1 MALRFILGRAG
12 SGKTWTCLAEIK
24 GELRRS
30 PDGPALVFIVPEQA
44 SFQMERALFGFGDPS
59 GAMRA
64 QVLSFRRLAW
74 RVLGETGGA
83 ARPHLDDLGKRM
95 VLRSILERRKDGL
108 ELFGRS
114 AGRTGFVDKLAAAI
128 KELNLYRVGPEG
140 LRAAADDLARRGLE
154 RSTLACKLRDLAL
167 VADDLRE
174 YLVGRYTDPDD
185 YLTLLAERLPS
196 SSAIR
201 GARVY
206 VDGFAGFTPQEEA
219 VLEALLG
226 AAAEVSVALCLDPAE
241 LGRRPEEVDL
251 FHATRETHR
260 RLLDMAARAGVAVLP
275 DMVLPAKSG
284 ATGAAGAAGLTSG
297 TSATRFS
304 GAPALAH
311 LEGQFTRPRT
321 EAFPGDPAP
330 AVALVAAGD
339 RRAEVDAAAREIIRL
354 CRDHGY
360 RYRDVAVVVRD
371 LEPYEALID
380 AVFSDHGLPFFLDRR
395 RPASHH
401 PLIELARS
409 GLETA
414 VADWAADP
422 LFRVLKTDLLPLDRG
437 DVDRLENY
445 VLAHGLRGR
454 RWSDGKPWSYRRGV
468 FDLEG
473 GTASPAEE
481 EELAQ
486 VNRTRERVIR
496 LMGKPVESWRLAA
509 ASPVPARR
517 LAEVLVE
524 WLEVLGVADRLAGWS
539 DEAARSGNPAGAR
552 QHEQVWNGL
561 MGVLDRLVEALGD
574 RPMTLDEFAGIVES
588 GLEGLRLGHIP
599 PSLDQVLVGA
609 VDRSRQPELRA
620 VLVLGVNDGSFPSAV
635 AEDSVFTDQDRDDL
649 MTDGL
654 ELGPAARLRSFH
666 EEYLGYIALTRA
678 RERLYVSY
686 PLADQEG
693 RPLLSSPLVAR
704 MRRLFPG
711 LRTVS
716 VGLDPGDEPARV
728 LDHLTDARRAA
739 LHLVRRLAA
748 ARGGSRPSPAW
759 FQVYRTLAL
768 DPARRA
774 KALPV
779 ARALAYANTAAAPL
793 DHDLVARLYG
803 EPLRSSVTRLERFAA
818 CPFKHFLAD
827 GLLLRERGVFRVEA
841 PEVGTV
847 FHAALQ
853 LFVGEAVRSGAD
865 LATMTEG
872 EAIALIDRVVS
883 EVSPRLRDEILLST
897 PRYRYL
903 GRLLGRTLGRTAR
916 TILEHARR
924 GQFRPVVVEE
934 RFGAGGDWPALSI
947 DLGEGRVLQ
956 VRGQI
961 DRVDVAEG
969 ADRRFLRVVD
979 YKSGRHDLRVEDLY
993 HGLSLQLAVYL
1004 AVAMENRPGTEPA
1017 GLMYLR
1023 IHDPILRA
1031 DGPLPEDEREQ
1042 RKLKQM
1048 KAGGLFLA
1056 DPEVLRMMDARVAGH
1071 SDIVPMRLNSDG
1083 AVGKTRAAIDG
1094 ERMAAILRFTR
1105 KQVRSLGRRIAG
1117 GEIKVAPYRRGS
1129 ERPCT
1134 YCEFRAACG
1143 FDVLLPGC
1151 DYRHLEAKAEKAWER
1166 LTEASREGGE
1176 TA

>member
-12 SGKTWTCLAEIK
+12 SGKTWTCLEEIRD
-24 GELRRS
+24 ELRRS

-44 SFQMERALFGFGDPS
+44 SFQMERALFGFGDPA

-74 RVLGETGGA
+74 RILGETGGA

-95 VLRSILERRKDGL
+95 VLRATLEREKERL
-108 ELFGRS
+108 EVFGRS
-114 AGRTGFVDKLAAAI
+114 AGRTGFVEKLATAL
-128 KELNLYRVGPEG
+128 KELNLYRVEPEA

-167 VADDLRE
+167 VAGDLRE
-174 YLVGRYTDPDD
+174 YLADRYTDPDD

-196 SSAIR
+196 SPAIR

-206 VDGFAGFTPQEEA
+206 VDGFAGFTPQEEL
-219 VLEALLG
+219 VLEALLKV
-226 AAAEVSVALCLDPAE
+226 AAEVSVALCLDPEE
-241 LGRRPEEVDL
+241 LGRRPDEIDL

-260 RLLDMAARAGVAVLP
+260 RLLDTAARAGVTVLP
-275 DMVLPAKSG
+275 DFILSAASG
-284 ATGAAGAAGLTSG
+284 
-297 TSATRFS
+297 ATRFS
-304 GAPALAH
+304 ASPALAH

-321 EAFPGDPAP
+321 ETFPADPAP
-330 AVALVAAGD
+330 SVALVAAGD
-339 RRAEVDAAAREIIRL
+339 RRAEIDAAARELVRL
-354 CRDHGY
+354 CRDQGY

-371 LEPYEALID
+371 LEPYEALIN
-380 AVFSDHGLPFFLDRR
+380 AVFTDYGLPFFLDRR

-414 VADWAADP
+414 VTDWAADP
-422 LFRVLKTDLLPLDRG
+422 LFRILKTDLMPLDRAE
-437 DVDRLENY
+437 VDRLENY

-454 RWSDGKPWSYRRGV
+454 RWSDGKPWSFRRGV
-468 FDLEG
+468 FDAEG
-473 GTASPAEE
+473 GQASPGEE
-481 EELAQ
+481 EELAH
-486 VNRTRERVIR
+486 VNRTRERVVG
-496 LMGKPVESWRLAA
+496 LVGKTIEEWRRAA
-509 ASPVPARR
+509 GSPVPARR
-517 LAEVLVE
+517 LAESLLA
-524 WLEVLGVADRLAGWS
+524 WLEALGVAETLAGWG
-539 DEAARSGNPAGAR
+539 EAAARAGDPAGAR

-574 RPMTLDEFAGIVES
+574 RPMTLDEFAGILES
-588 GLEGLRLGHIP
+588 GLEGLRLGLIP

-649 MTDGL
+649 MAGGL

-693 RPLLSSPLVAR
+693 RPLLPSPLVAR
-704 MRRLFPG
+704 MRRLFPA
-711 LRTVS
+711 LRPAS
-716 VGLDPGDEPARV
+716 VGLDPGDEPTRA

-748 ARGGSRPSPAW
+748 ARGGPRPSPLW
-759 FQVYRTLAL
+759 FQVYRTLAR
-768 DPARRA
+768 DSARRA
-774 KALPV
+774 RALPV
-779 ARALAYANTAAAPL
+779 TRALVYANAAAEPL
-793 DHDLVARLYG
+793 DRDLVVRLYG

-827 GLLLRERGVFRVEA
+827 GLLLRERGVYRVEA
-841 PEVGTV
+841 PDVGSV

-853 LFVGEAVRSGAD
+853 LFVGQAVKSGAD
-865 LATMTEG
+865 LATMSEG
-872 EAIALIDRVVS
+872 EAAALVDRVVA

-903 GRLLGRTLGRTAR
+903 GKLLGRTLGRTAR

-924 GQFRPVVVEE
+924 GRFQPAMVEE

-947 DLGEGRVLQ
+947 ELEPGRILQ

-961 DRVDVAEG
+961 DRVDVAESG
-969 ADRRFLRVVD
+969 DRRFLRVVD
-979 YKSGRHDLRVEDLY
+979 YKSGRRDLRVEDLY
-993 HGLSLQLAVYL
+993 YGLSLQLALYL
-1004 AVAMENRPGTEPA
+1004 TVAMENRPGSEPA

-1023 IHDPILRA
+1023 VHDPILRA
-1031 DGPLPEDEREQ
+1031 DGPLPEEEREQ

-1048 KAGGLFLA
+1048 KAGGLFLS
-1056 DPEVLRMMDARVAGH
+1056 DPEVLRLMDARAAGY

-1083 AVGKTRAAIDG
+1083 AVGKTKAAIDG
-1094 ERMAAILRFTR
+1094 EKMAAILRFTR

-1151 DYRHLEAKAEKAWER
+1151 DYRHLSTEGDQVWRR
-1166 LTEASREGGE
+1166 LTEEGRERGE
-1176 TA
+1176 NA